1 MKFSSDNYA
10 GHELQ
15 LIMDLYKREKKIIN
29 HHLQSEN
36 RKQQQP
42 ITTTTTTTMFYV
54 IEIFK
59 RAQNDDLHCKSFGI
73 VSCEKQNNS
82 CNLFRKISGEFL
94 RVDDIM
100 YHFHVLIINANVFIT
115 SEKWFRLVYFLWKF
129 S

>member
-1 MKFSSDNYA
+1 MKFSFGYA
-10 GHELQ
+10 RHELQ

-29 HHLQSEN
+29 HHSQSEN

-42 ITTTTTTTMFYV
+42 ITITTTTTMFYV
-54 IEIFK
+54 IKIFK
-59 RAQNDDLHCKSFGI
+59 RAQNVDLHCKSFGI